1 MLISSVVLVLEYAGV
16 FIRDIKKH
24 EWPLP
29 ELSFFKILLSLISK
43 AYSGICFNKV
53 NSTYESDNFS
63 KTYTNIIHTA
73 HYILCNKGFLSRAP
87 LFLSCLVTWSA
98 LFCSEIT
105 VQFLLREVSKLSVT
119 GLGEENGFNSVS
131 LFTALKNLQVSTL

>member
-16 FIRDIKKH
+16 FIRNIQKH
-24 EWPLP
+24 EWPLL

-73 HYILCNKGFLSRAP
+73 RLGSCSLHPVQQRLSVVCTA
-87 LFLSCLVTWSA
+87 
-98 LFCSEIT
+98 
-105 VQFLLREVSKLSVT
+105 LSVT
-119 GLGEENGFNSVS
+119 SSDLVS
-131 LFTALKNLQVSTL
+131 SFLF